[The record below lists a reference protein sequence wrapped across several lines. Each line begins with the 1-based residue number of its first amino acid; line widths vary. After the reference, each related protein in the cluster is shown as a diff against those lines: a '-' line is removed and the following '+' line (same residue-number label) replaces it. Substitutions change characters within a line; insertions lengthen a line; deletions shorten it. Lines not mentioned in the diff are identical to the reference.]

1 MSAETDLRT
10 LLLAA
15 PEVSA
20 LVSQRIAADRMEQGS
35 ARPFIVFTRSATE
48 RSKGLDG
55 VVHGVLVTFEL
66 QCWAETRAV
75 AEAVAEA
82 AQSAIEQAFHTVEG
96 RSSGYDADLDLECA
110 PLIVQW
116 FE

>member
-1 MSAETDLRT
+1 MSAETDLRA
-10 LLLAA
+10 LLIAA
-15 PEVSA
+15 PAVVA

-35 ARPFIVFTRSATE
+35 ARPFIVFNRTGTQ

-55 VVHGVLVTFEL
+55 TVHGVLVTLEL
-66 QCWAETRAV
+66 QCWAESRAM

-82 AQSAIEQAFHTVEG
+82 AQSAIEQAFHTVEN
-96 RSSGYDADLDLECA
+96 RSAGFDSDLDLECA
-110 PLIVQW
+110 LLTVQW